1 MSERLVF
8 YTNPMSRGRT
18 TRWMLE
24 EIAVPYETEVLTY
37 GGTMK
42 SPDYL
47 AINPMGKVPAIKHG
61 DTVVT
66 ECAAIIAYLA
76 DAFPEAG
83 LAPAVDDPRRGAYYR
98 WLFFGAGCVEGAA
111 SAATIGIKELDER
124 QRAMAGFGSVQ
135 QVIDTLDNALSHPQP
150 YLTGDMF
157 TAADLYIGS
166 QLAWLTSYGVFEKR
180 ASFVSYIERT
190 TSREAAKLANQIDEE
205 LIAQNPE
212 LLPEGMGEGS

>member
-61 DTVVT
+61 DTVIT

>member
-135 QVIDTLDNALSHPQP
+135 QVVNTLDNALSHPQP